1 VRPNSFDPLASVWAD
16 SHHVRPCIP
25 QKFTAAL
32 QAKGLLLNRVETDYS
47 TARKEKV
54 KMRQKIIGGVLL
66 AVAFMAAA
74 ARPAGAQE
82 GSKKLLVAYAGLIS
96 THTSVWL
103 GEDQGFYK
111 KHGLDVTSVF
121 TGSGS
126 VTSQALIA
134 GEAKLA
140 STSVGPTAAAFGAG
154 ADLVILAGTIHIL
167 PYQFWVLPQ
176 IRQPADLK
184 GKRVAISTFGSG
196 SHLAAEVALHTLGL
210 DPVRDKIA
218 IMQVGTQPDR
228 VAALATGR
236 VDATPLEPG
245 FGQAAKEKGLTVLAD
260 LTKTDAPYLN
270 TVLVTS
276 RKFAKESPQLVE
288 SFLKGTIDG
297 FAFLPNPAN
306 EKAVKSVL
314 ARRLKLSTPQSI
326 QIMYDATLE
335 IHAKTK
341 VPNVPLAGVQNMID
355 ALLRT
360 NPRMAKLKAA
370 EIVDSSFI
378 ERLEKS
384 GYVKEAMKRN

>member
-1 VRPNSFDPLASVWAD
+1 MFAPR
-16 SHHVRPCIP
+16 IP

-32 QAKGLLLNRVETDYS
+32 KAKRTASYRVETDYS

-54 KMRQKIIGGVLL
+54 KMRQKLIGGVWL
-66 AVAFMAAA
+66 AVVFMTAA

-196 SHLAAEVALHTLGL
+196 SHLAAEVALQSLGL
-210 DPVRDKIA
+210 DPIRDKIA

-245 FGQAAKEKGLTVLAD
+245 FGQAAKDKGLTVLAD

-314 ARRLKLSTPQSI
+314 ARRLKLTTPQSI
-326 QIMYDATLE
+326 QVMYDATLE

-384 GYVKEAMKRN
+384 GYIKDAMKRN

>member
-1 VRPNSFDPLASVWAD
+1 MARAIYIKICLTVLVLGTLVCPSF
-16 SHHVRPCIP
+16 
-25 QKFTAAL
+25 
-32 QAKGLLLNRVETDYS
+32 
-47 TARKEKV
+47 
-54 KMRQKIIGGVLL
+54 
-66 AVAFMAAA
+66 
-74 ARPAGAQE
+74 AQE
-82 GSKKLLVAYAGLIS
+82 ASKKFLVAYAGLIS

-126 VTSQALIA
+126 VTSQALLA

-140 STSVGPTAAAFGAG
+140 STSVGPTAAAVVGG
-154 ADLVILAGTIHIL
+154 ADFVIWAGLIHIL

-176 IRQPADLK
+176 VRQPADLK

-196 SHLAAEVALHTLGL
+196 SHLAAEVGLQQLGL

-218 IMQVGTQPDR
+218 ILQVGTQPER
-228 VAALATGR
+228 VAALITGR
-236 VDATPLEPG
+236 VEATPLEPG
-245 FGQAAKEKGLTVLAD
+245 FGQAAKDKGLTVMAD
-260 LTKTDAPYLN
+260 LTKAEAPYLN
-270 TVLVTS
+270 TVIVAS
-276 RKFAKESPQLVE
+276 RRYVKENPQIME

-297 FAFLPNPAN
+297 LAFLSNPAN

-326 QIMYDATLE
+326 QVMYDATLE

-341 VPNVPLAGVQNMID
+341 IPNVPLAGVQNMID
-355 ALLRT
+355 ALNRV
-360 NPRMAKLKAA
+360 NPRLAKLKAA
-370 EIVDSSFI
+370 DLIDNSFV

-384 GYVKEAMKRN
+384 GYIADAMKRFR

>member
-1 VRPNSFDPLASVWAD
+1 MFAPR
-16 SHHVRPCIP
+16 IP

-32 QAKGLLLNRVETDYS
+32 KAKRTASYRVETDCS
-47 TARKEKV
+47 TARKEKF

-66 AVAFMAAA
+66 AVVFMTAAG
-74 ARPAGAQE
+74 RPAGAQE

-140 STSVGPTAAAFGAG
+140 STSVGPTAAAVSAG

-176 IRQPADLK
+176 VRQPADLK

-196 SHLAAEVALHTLGL
+196 SHLAAEVALQTLGL

-245 FGQAAKEKGLTVLAD
+245 FGQAAKEKGFTVLAD

-276 RKFAKESPQLVE
+276 RKFAKESPQLVD

-326 QIMYDATLE
+326 QVMYDATLE

-384 GYVKEAMKRN
+384 GYIKEAMKRN